1 MKIGKEIIQ
10 VRSVWVINFKDIK
23 SGENKIVKMK
33 IIYNKKTRHSSY
45 KQCLKESKIDWLRKT
60 KFFPTELVSIC
71 TNFYGE
77 SRDAFVVKLVNQVDV
92 EMKIMVMVVMVLLSV
107 VMIMAMEK
115 EKAVVIKGL
124 WCSWW

>member
-1 MKIGKEIIQ
+1 M
-10 VRSVWVINFKDIK
+10 
-23 SGENKIVKMK
+23 
-33 IIYNKKTRHSSY
+33 
-45 KQCLKESKIDWLRKT
+45 RKT
-60 KFFPTELVSIC
+60 KFSPTELVSIC

-92 EMKIMVMVVMVLLSV
+92 EMKTMIMVVMVLLSV